1 MEHRFKVLVIRFSSI
16 GDIVLTTSLL
26 NSIKTIYDNAEKHFL
41 TLDRF
46 SPILEMQPDIDRLV
60 VLNSSSGVN
69 DLIKLNRYIKSSEY
83 DIIFDLHGSI
93 RSRIVTLGLNETVS
107 RVKKPRLSRF
117 ILFQLH
123 LNIFPKDYSSSIM
136 YHHCFEDY
144 DMTNIPKTLLRVS
157 NSEKRSARLVLKEI
171 GIDSNFIVLI
181 PGAAWSQK
189 QWHVEKYHEVINRL
203 ISATEKRIIMLGT
216 KNDKICKDISLLND
230 NVIDYSGKTDLREA
244 MAIISIS
251 DTVFGS
257 DTGLL
262 HIAEALGKHVSK
274 ILGPTSV
281 ETGGGVFLEGSVNIE
296 SDIWCRP
303 CSQNGKQKCFRP
315 RQYCMDLI
323 STEKVTNSVIERA

>member
-26 NSIKTIYDNAEKHFL
+26 NSIKTIYDNAEIHFL

-123 LNIFPKDYSSSIM
+123 
-136 YHHCFEDY
+136 
-144 DMTNIPKTLLRVS
+144 
-157 NSEKRSARLVLKEI
+157 
-171 GIDSNFIVLI
+171 
-181 PGAAWSQK
+181 
-189 QWHVEKYHEVINRL
+189 
-203 ISATEKRIIMLGT
+203 
-216 KNDKICKDISLLND
+216 
-230 NVIDYSGKTDLREA
+230 
-244 MAIISIS
+244 
-251 DTVFGS
+251 
-257 DTGLL
+257 
-262 HIAEALGKHVSK
+262 
-274 ILGPTSV
+274 
-281 ETGGGVFLEGSVNIE
+281 
-296 SDIWCRP
+296 
-303 CSQNGKQKCFRP
+303 
-315 RQYCMDLI
+315 
-323 STEKVTNSVIERA
+323 